1 MRGSWEQAK
10 QSLSEELEAH
20 LQMAIAERVRNGE
33 DPGQARSAALR
44 ELGKIPFVED
54 VARDHRGWNSL
65 ENLLQDSRY
74 ALRQL
79 RRAPAF
85 TATAVLT
92 LAFAIGANLGLFQL
106 LYGVILAE
114 LPVPHPEE
122 IVGVHAALSPFDQR
136 RVRTG
141 PSGQRPPYSVASN
154 RNSLLTF
161 DLHPTLALAALGI
174 ALMLLSLLCF
184 SILPVALFIRSGV
197 AQTAGSRAKVAGIAQ
212 TARQGFRSNV
222 LLAAQVSLSLLLST
236 MSACSAATL
245 VHWETVDVGMDRDHV
260 LLVHPELH
268 QRRYTDHPELLSGLY
283 SRIQE
288 RLQALPGVRS
298 TAVEMCGGIHC
309 GWITALYVHGR
320 SNLTDMQVHGQE
332 DHVGFGFF
340 STLGIP
346 PPTWARFLF
355 ERHDKDAICGNHQ
368 PGRTR
373 ANCLEM
379 QIRSGNGLGMSQHR
393 MTKRF

>member
-44 ELGKIPFVED
+44 ELGNIPFVED

-65 ENLLQDSRY
+65 ENLLQDTRW

-92 LAFAIGANLGLFQL
+92 LAFAIGANLGVFQL
-106 LYGVILAE
+106 LYAVILAE

-122 IVGVHAALSPFDQR
+122 IVRVHAALSPFDQR
-136 RVRTG
+136 RVRIG
-141 PSGQRPPYSVASN
+141 PSAQRPPYSVASN

-184 SILPVALFIRSGV
+184 SILPVALFIRG
-197 AQTAGSRAKVAGIAQ
+197 ALRRRRGHALRSRELPRPR
-212 TARQGFRSNV
+212 ARASVPMCCWPRRSVFRFCFP
-222 LLAAQVSLSLLLST
+222 Q
-236 MSACSAATL
+236 C
-245 VHWETVDVGMDRDHV
+245 RHV
-260 LLVHPELH
+260 LLP
-268 QRRYTDHPELLSGLY
+268 RSFTG
-283 SRIQE
+283 
-288 RLQALPGVRS
+288 RLWMWAWIGIMSSLCIRS
-298 TAVEMCGGIHC
+298 FISGGIPIIPSC
-309 GWITALYVHGR
+309 CPGFTAGY
-320 SNLTDMQVHGQE
+320 
-332 DHVGFGFF
+332 
-340 STLGIP
+340 
-346 PPTWARFLF
+346 
-355 ERHDKDAICGNHQ
+355 
-368 PGRTR
+368 
-373 ANCLEM
+373 
-379 QIRSGNGLGMSQHR
+379 RSGCKHFLACAAQPLRVRRNPLRLDNGALCARAQQSH
-393 MTKRF
+393 